1 MNGLV
6 VLPVALPLLG
16 AGLALTL
23 GRFHRAQWLISGAT
37 LVMVTAIAVVLLI
50 MADRDGPLLVTIGD
64 WPGDLGISL
73 VADRFSALMVLVS
86 TIVALCVL
94 IFSLGQGLA
103 DGTDDTPLTV
113 YHPTYLVLS
122 AGVSNAFLAGDLFNL
137 FVGFEILLIA
147 SFVLLTIGGTEP
159 RIRAGT
165 TYVVVSMLSSLMF
178 LIAIGLIYASTGTVN
193 MALLSSR
200 LGELPTGLATV
211 LQLMLLVAF
220 SIKAAVFPLSAWL
233 PDSYPTAPAPVT
245 AVFAGLLTKVGIY
258 AIVRTQTLLFS
269 ESPLNNLLMWAAMA
283 TMLVG
288 ILGAIAQSEI
298 KRILSFTLVS
308 HIGYMIFGIS
318 LASQLGLAST
328 IFYVVHHIT
337 IQSTLF
343 LVAGLIERQGG
354 STALSSLG
362 GLARISPVLGV
373 LFFVPAVN
381 LAGVPP
387 FSGFIGKVGLM
398 QAGVEFGSALA
409 LALVASAAATSLLTL
424 YAMSKIWSRAFWQQP
439 PETALDEVD
448 DFEDQTFPAGTGS
461 TGGIVDDAAL
471 AAPAS
476 SAPPEQRRSVALPTS
491 MVSPTAMLLAVSLS
505 LTVLAG
511 PLFGFA
517 ERAAG
522 ELRDGTAYIETMLEG
537 TSSGQEVEVGATEGV
552 PAAVPGTEGLRAM
565 TVRLAGDVP

>member
-1 MNGLV
+1 MNNLV

-16 AGLALTL
+16 AGLALAL
-23 GRFHRAQWLISGAT
+23 GRFHRAQWLISGSV
-37 LVMVTAIAVVLLI
+37 LVAVTAVAVVLLVA
-50 MADRDGPLLVTIGD
+50 ADSEGPLLVTLGD
-64 WPGDLGISL
+64 WPGDAGISL

-94 IFSLGQGLA
+94 VFSLAQGLA

-122 AGVSNAFLAGDLFNL
+122 AGISNAFLAGDLFNM

-147 SFVLLTIGGTEP
+147 SFVLLTIGGTES

-165 TYVVVSMLSSLMF
+165 TYVVVSMLSSMLF
-178 LIAIGLIYASTGTVN
+178 LIAVGLIYASTGTVN
-193 MALLSSR
+193 MALLSTR
-200 LGELPTGLATV
+200 LGELPAGLATV

-258 AIVRTQTLLFS
+258 AIVRTQTLLFP
-269 ESPLNNLLMWAAMA
+269 ESALNDLLMWAAMA

-308 HIGYMIFGIS
+308 HIGYMIFGIG
-318 LASQLGLAST
+318 LATELGLTST

-354 STALSSLG
+354 STALASLG
-362 GLARISPVLGV
+362 GLARLSPLLAV
-373 LFFVPAVN
+373 LFFVPALN

-398 QAGVEFGSALA
+398 QAGVEYGGALA

-424 YAMSKIWSRAFWQQP
+424 YAMSKIWSHAFWRQP
-439 PETALDEVD
+439 VQAAAGETDEAA
-448 DFEDQTFPAGTGS
+448 AGTPRAGTAMS
-461 TGGIVDDAAL
+461 GGIVNDAAL
-471 AAPAS
+471 AAP
-476 SAPPEQRRSVALPTS
+476 PEPRRSSPLPIS
-491 MVSPTAMLLAVSLS
+491 MVSPTAALVAVSLS
-505 LTVLAG
+505 LSVLGG
-511 PLFGFA
+511 PLFGYA
-517 ERAAG
+517 ERSA
-522 ELRDGTAYIETMLEG
+522 ESLRDRAEYIETMLGG
-537 TSSGQEVEVGATEGV
+537 TPSGQEVGAAVRIPGSAPERGRSAAFEWAGGV
-552 PAAVPGTEGLRAM
+552 P
-565 TVRLAGDVP
+565 